1 MLRLILSLLIVA
13 GLAVGGLFAWGYGQF
28 TQPGPAEGE
37 ITLVL
42 PRGGG
47 LVDIARRLEMAGVVS
62 DARLFAV
69 GVRLYDRQGDLK
81 AGEYRM
87 DAGISMRGVMDV
99 LVGGITV
106 VRKLTIPE
114 GLLTAE
120 IVDLVAKADGL
131 DGEITMLPGE
141 GRLLPETYHY
151 SYGDDRAALIARMTA
166 AMDAA
171 LAELWSTRDPDLPL
185 QSPEEAL
192 TLASIVEKETAVPG
206 ERAHIA
212 GVFVNRLKRGMRLQS
227 DPTVAYGL
235 TNGAQPLDRPLSR
248 KDLTSKTAYNTYVI
262 KRLPPGPIANPGRAA
277 IAAVM
282 RPLTTKDLYFV
293 ADGTGGHAFAQTFAE
308 HQKNV
313 RRWRKI
319 QRERNAN

>member
-1 MLRLILSLLIVA
+1 MLRLLLSLLIVA
-13 GLAVGGLFAWGYGQF
+13 GLAVGGLFAWGHGQF
-28 TQPGPAEGE
+28 TQPGPAANEV
-37 ITLVL
+37 TLVL

-47 LVDIARRLEMAGVVS
+47 LVDIARRLETAGVIS
-62 DARLFAV
+62 DARLFAI
-69 GVRLYDRQGDLK
+69 GVRLYDRQGHLK
-81 AGEYRM
+81 AGEYRL
-87 DAGISMRGVMDV
+87 DAGISMRGVMNA
-99 LVGGITV
+99 LVGGVTV
-106 VRKLTIPE
+106 VRRLTIPE
-114 GLLTAE
+114 GLLTTE

-131 DGEITMLPGE
+131 AGEIATMPGE

-151 SYGDDRAALIARMTA
+151 SYGDDRAALIARMAA

-171 LAELWSTRDPDLPL
+171 LAELWSGRDPDLPL
-185 QSPEEAL
+185 QSPDEAL
-192 TLASIVEKETAVPG
+192 VLASIVEKETAVPG

-282 RPLTTKDLYFV
+282 RPLATKDLYFV
-293 ADGTGGHAFAQTFAE
+293 ADGSGGHAFAETFAE
-308 HQKNV
+308 HRKNV

>member
-1 MLRLILSLLIVA
+1 MLRLFLSLLIVA

-28 TQPGPAEGE
+28 TQPGPAGSEV
-37 ITLVL
+37 TLVL

-47 LVDIARRLEMAGVVS
+47 LIDIARRLETAGVIS
-62 DARLFAV
+62 DARLFVV
-69 GVRLYDRQGDLK
+69 GVRLHDRQGDLK
-81 AGEYRM
+81 AGEYRL
-87 DAGISMRGVMDV
+87 DAGVSMRGVMDV
-99 LVGGITV
+99 LVDGITV
-106 VRKLTIPE
+106 VRRLTIPE
-114 GLLTAE
+114 GLLTSE
-120 IVDLVAKADGL
+120 IIALVAKADGL
-131 DGEITMLPGE
+131 DGEITTTPGE

-151 SYGDDRAALIARMTA
+151 SYGDDRTALIARMTA

-171 LAELWSTRDPDLPL
+171 LAELWSKRDPDLPL
-185 QSPEEAL
+185 QSPDEAL
-192 TLASIVEKETAVPG
+192 VLASIVEKETAVPG

-235 TNGAQPLDRPLSR
+235 TNGARPLDRPLSR
-248 KDLTSKTAYNTYVI
+248 RDLTSKTAYNTYVI

-282 RPLTTKDLYFV
+282 RPLATKDLYFV
-293 ADGTGGHAFAQTFAE
+293 ADGSGGHAFARTFAE

-313 RRWRKI
+313 RRWREI
-319 QRERNAN
+319 QRERKAN

>member
-1 MLRLILSLLIVA
+1 MLRLFFAFLIVA
-13 GLAVGGLFAWGYGQF
+13 GLAAGGLLAWGYGQF
-28 TQPGPAEGE
+28 TRPGPAAHVV
-37 ITLVL
+37 TLVL

-47 LVDIARRLEMAGVVS
+47 LVDIARRLETAGVIS
-62 DARLFAV
+62 DARLFAI
-69 GVRLYDRQGDLK
+69 GVRLHDRQADLK

-106 VRKLTIPE
+106 VRRLTIPE

-120 IVDLVAKADGL
+120 IVALIAKADGL
-131 DGEITMLPGE
+131 DGEIGDMPGE

-151 SYGDDRAALIARMTA
+151 SYGDDRAALIGRMTA

-171 LAELWSTRDPDLPL
+171 LAELWATRAPDLPL
-185 QSPEEAL
+185 QTPEEAL
-192 TLASIVEKETAVPG
+192 ILASIVERETAVPT

-235 TNGAQPLDRPLSR
+235 TNGVQPLDRPLTR
-248 KDLTSKTAYNTYVI
+248 RDLTSKTAYNTYVI
-262 KRLPPGPIANPGRAA
+262 RRLPPGPIANPGRAA

-282 RPLTTKDLYFV
+282 RPLATKDLYFV
-293 ADGTGGHAFAQTFAE
+293 ADGSGGHAFAETFAE
-308 HQKNV
+308 HRKNV
-313 RRWRKI
+313 RRWRQI
-319 QRERNAN
+319 QRERRAN